1 MEKGYSYMKS
11 FKCLKSKGATLNPEN
26 KKDNKFFQYA
36 PTLAWSHQNVEKD
49 PQRMSK
55 VKPFINKYNWD
66 GMEFPSGPQDWE
78 NKFEQNNKK
87 TALNI

>member
-1 MEKGYSYMKS
+1 
-11 FKCLKSKGATLNPEN
+11 
-26 KKDNKFFQYA
+26 
-36 PTLAWSHQNVEKD
+36 
-49 PQRMSK
+49 MSK
-55 VKPFINKYNWD
+55 VKPFINKYNWE